1 MRQTWLWLLGL
12 LLVSALALSIATP
25 VAQHVPGPDS
35 AINLYFGRQL
45 NAGLLPYRD
54 LFDLK
59 PPGIFYI
66 NALGLWLDGGTRWGV
81 WALQLISVFTAAVIG
96 FFFLRR
102 DFKTWISGLAALS
115 FLINLPLVLDRGNL
129 SEEYALPLQFA
140 ALLLFAQLENQKG
153 FRWKSLLFGVLFGL
167 TFMVKQ
173 LLVGIWVSLGIIFL
187 VQVIW
192 TRKWSRLIEIAW
204 WGAGVAVVVLPVV
217 IYFAS
222 NKILAEFWEGAFAY
236 NFLYRQFD
244 YANRYLVLDGALDF
258 ITRLSGFYILALLT
272 WIASVIL
279 LLIEHNPI
287 RRAFTSRW
295 LGFILLIPAVVFLYK
310 GRAQFG
316 LPLDFTDNQLPIQ
329 LRQLI
334 YGLIL
339 LGVAILSLTRILQR
353 KLGPWLE
360 RFQTGNIPLLPFFVV
375 AVNLPV
381 EIILIVIGGN
391 NYAHY
396 FMTLLP
402 VMTVLIGIF
411 FWTLTTWGNLAEKRV
426 LPYVWAALFIV
437 PILQN
442 GLVLIQKQSLPGTDS
457 QTMETTRYIQANTQM
472 DDKVLMWG
480 FNMEP
485 NFLSGRASGSRY
497 AHLFILFNNGYGTPD
512 RFDAFLR
519 EIQTSKPK
527 LIIDTNAIPFIYNE
541 NGKCT
546 YDQKKLMTGAEK
558 VYIYLCQNYKKVAVL
573 GKDKWSIFQL
583 TTP

>member
-1 MRQTWLWLLGL
+1 MRQIWLWLLGL
-12 LLVSALALSIATP
+12 LLLSALALSVATP
-25 VAQHVPGPDS
+25 VAQYVPGPDS

-66 NALGLWLDGGTRWGV
+66 DALGLWLDGGTRWGV
-81 WALQLISVFTAAVIG
+81 WTLQLISVFTAAVIG

-102 DFKTWISGLAALS
+102 YFKTWISGLAAAS

-140 ALLLFAQLENQKG
+140 ALFLFAQLENQRG

-173 LLVGIWVSLGIIFL
+173 LLVGLWVSLGIIFL

-222 NKILAEFWEGAFAY
+222 NKILGEFWEGAFAY

-244 YANRYLVLDGALDF
+244 DANRYLVLDGALDF
-258 ITRLSGFYILALLT
+258 ITRLSGFYIMALLT
-272 WIASVIL
+272 WVASVIL
-279 LLIEHNPI
+279 LLIEHNPT

-295 LGFILLIPAVVFLYK
+295 FGLVLLIPAALFLYK
-310 GRAQFG
+310 GSEQFG
-316 LPLDFTDNQLPIQ
+316 LPLVFTDNQLPIR

-334 YGLIL
+334 YGMIL
-339 LGVAILSLTRILQR
+339 FGVAILSLTRILQR
-353 KLGPWLE
+353 KFGPWLE
-360 RFQTGNIPLLPFFVV
+360 RFQTRNIPGLLPILVV
-375 AVNLPV
+375 VVDVPV
-381 EIILIVIGGN
+381 EIALIVIGAN
-391 NYAHY
+391 NYPHY

-402 VMTVLIGIF
+402 VMTLLIAIF
-411 FWTLTTWGNLAEKRV
+411 LWTITTWANLSEKRYM
-426 LPYVWAALFIV
+426 PYVWAALFMV

-442 GLVLIQKQSLPGTDS
+442 GLVLI
-457 QTMETTRYIQANTQM
+457 
-472 DDKVLMWG
+472 
-480 FNMEP
+480 
-485 NFLSGRASGSRY
+485 
-497 AHLFILFNNGYGTPD
+497 
-512 RFDAFLR
+512 
-519 EIQTSKPK
+519 
-527 LIIDTNAIPFIYNE
+527 
-541 NGKCT
+541 
-546 YDQKKLMTGAEK
+546 
-558 VYIYLCQNYKKVAVL
+558 
-573 GKDKWSIFQL
+573 
-583 TTP
+583 